1 MERLNSLSKVFSF
14 MTILITMLRGINVS
28 GQKKIKM
35 NELKNLYESL
45 GFKQVQTY
53 IQSGNVIFTTSL
65 TDTSEIVN
73 KIEEKIQQVF
83 GYCVTIIPRT
93 RDELESIVKK
103 NPFKDKDLSKVHVSF
118 LSSDQF
124 DYSEE
129 ELLKTKTG
137 DEEFQILDKEIY
149 LFLPHGSGR
158 TKLTNNFFERKLG
171 SKATTRNWKTINK
184 IIDISKSI

>member
-1 MERLNSLSKVFSF
+1 
-14 MTILITMLRGINVS
+14 MTVLITMLRGINVS

-35 NELKNLYESL
+35 EDLRTLYESL
-45 GFKQVQTY
+45 GFEKVQIY
-53 IQSGNVIFTTSL
+53 IQSGNVIFQTSQ
-65 TDTSEIVN
+65 TNISEIPT
-73 KIEEKIQQVF
+73 KISEKINHAF
-83 GYCVTIIPRT
+83 GYTVTIILRT
-93 RDELESIVKK
+93 RNELENIVKR
-103 NPFKDKDLSKVHVSF
+103 NPFVDKDLSKVHVSF
-118 LSSDQF
+118 LSDNQF
-124 DYSEE
+124 NYSEE
-129 ELLKTKTG
+129 ELLKVRTG